1 MSATLG
7 PITAAYVSSVDS
19 MLNTREILKQVSDIQ
34 NEDGLTELMVDL
46 GRTLPVSQPVY
57 YNFVNEP
64 IFKLI
69 DTTNST
75 ITNSG
80 TRTVTISGV
89 TAATSGYNRINDLVI
104 LPSTGNNVGLI
115 TAVSTSSNQDTITV
129 KGVSGVAL
137 TITAGDKLPSFS
149 IAVGERSDTPLNL
162 RYGLTKYF
170 NKVQIQRETSQI
182 TDVENALTLEVNF
195 NGQNKIIVKD
205 HLEKTIK
212 MKGNLNAA
220 FIGSDVSDTTFTD
233 ASPALVDN
241 NAPTNGGGGGPVQT
255 TRGLDKYVTSYGQ
268 VTAASSLGTVAIG
281 DINTM
286 LDALVAARC
295 PKQYMVTGATNAR
308 GAFDV
313 YLQNLN
319 NSGLTS
325 IRLNVD
331 VAGGKKIDTTVLTY
345 KYRNFELNFGNMPI
359 LDHPI
364 LFQGTLIQKSMY
376 FIPLSGTVKVMGGA
390 NMPNMQIRYFPKQTK
405 YGNDMINE
413 IPSGAFN
420 PLSPSGTISEWRT
433 DWETT
438 QGLEMLGAQWFGR
451 MRVIS

>member
-34 NEDGLTELMVDL
+34 NEDGLTELMIDL
-46 GRTLPVSQPVY
+46 GRTLPTTQGVY
-57 YNFVNEP
+57 YNFVNDT

-75 ITNSG
+75 ITGSG

-89 TAATSGYNRINDLVI
+89 TAATSGYNRINDMVI
-104 LPSTGNNVGLI
+104 LPSTGNNVAII
-115 TAVSTSSNQDTITV
+115 TAVSTSSNQDTIV
-129 KGVSGVAL
+129 IKGVSGVAL
-137 TITAGDKLPSFS
+137 TVTASDKLPSFS
-149 IAVGERSDTPLNL
+149 VAVGERSDTPLNL
-162 RYGLTKYF
+162 RYGLTKYY

-195 NGQNKIIVKD
+195 NGQPKIIVKD

-220 FIGSDVSDTTFTD
+220 FLMSDVSDTSFTD

-241 NAPTNGGGGGPVQT
+241 NAPTNGGGGGPIQT
-255 TRGLDKYVTSYGQ
+255 TRGLDKYITTYG
-268 VTAASSLGTVAIG
+268 VSTTAASPGTVAIA
-281 DINTM
+281 DFNTM
-286 LDALVAARC
+286 ADALIANRC
-295 PKQYMVTGATNAR
+295 PKQYMVVGSSAAR
-308 GAFDV
+308 RAMDV
-313 YLQNLN
+313 YIQNLN

-325 IRLNVD
+325 IRMNVD
-331 VAGGKKIDTTVLTY
+331 VQGGKKVNTQVLEY
-345 KYRNFELNFGNMPI
+345 KYGNFEFNFGDMPI
-359 LDHPI
+359 LDHPVI
-364 LFQGTLIQKSMY
+364 AFGTVIKKSMY
-376 FIPLSGTVKVMGGA
+376 FLPLSGTVKVEGGA

-420 PLSPSGTISEWRT
+420 PISPNGTIAEWRT

-438 QGLEMLGAQWFGR
+438 QGLEVLGAQWFGR
-451 MRVIS
+451 MQVLA

>member
-1 MSATLG
+1 MASLG
-7 PITAAYVSSVDS
+7 PINSPYVSSVDS

-34 NEDGLTELMVDL
+34 NEEGLIELMIDL
-46 GRTLPVSQPVY
+46 NRTLPTKQPIY
-57 YNFVNEP
+57 YNFVNEA

-104 LPSTGNNVGLI
+104 LPSTGNNVGII

-129 KGVSGVAL
+129 KGVSGTTL

-149 IAVGERSDTPLNL
+149 LAVGERSDTPLNL

-170 NKVQIQRETSQI
+170 NKVQTLRETSQI
-182 TDVENALTLEVNF
+182 TDLENATTLEVEF
-195 NGQNKIIVKD
+195 NGQPKYIVKD

-212 MKGNLNAA
+212 FKGNINAA
-220 FIGSDVSDTTFTD
+220 FIGSDVSDTTYTD

-241 NAPTNGGGGGPVQT
+241 NAPTNGGGGGAVQT

-268 VTAASSLGTVAIG
+268 LTAASSLGTVAIG

-286 LDALVAARC
+286 LDALTAARC
-295 PKQYMVTGATNAR
+295 PKQYFVTGAMASR
-308 GAFDV
+308 RAFDV

-325 IRLNVD
+325 IRMD
-331 VAGGKKIDTTVLTY
+331 VGVGGGKKINTQVTTY
-345 KYRNFELNFGNMPI
+345 MYGNYELNFGNMPI

-376 FIPLSGTVKVMGGA
+376 FIPLNGTVKVEGGG
-390 NMPNMQIRYFPKQTK
+390 NMPNMQIRYYPKQTK

-413 IPSGAFN
+413 IHSGAFN
-420 PLSPSGTISEWRT
+420 PINPNGTIAEWRT

-438 QGLEMLGAQWFGR
+438 QGLEVLGAQWFGR
-451 MRVIS
+451 MRVLS

>member
-34 NEDGLTELMVDL
+34 NETGLIELMVDL

-69 DTTNST
+69 DTTGAT
-75 ITNSG
+75 VTNSG
-80 TRTVTISGV
+80 TRTVTIAGI
-89 TAATSGYNRINDLVI
+89 TAATSGYNRINDMVI

-115 TAVSTSSNQDTITV
+115 TAVSTSSGQDTIVV
-129 KGVSGVAL
+129 KGVSGVTL

-182 TDVENALTLEVNF
+182 TDVENALTLEVTF

-205 HLEKTIK
+205 HFEKTIK

-220 FIGSDVSDTTFTD
+220 FWGSDVSDTTFTD

-255 TRGLDKYVTSYGQ
+255 TRGVDKYITSYGQ
-268 VTAASSLGTVAIG
+268 VTAASSLGTIAIG

-286 LDALVAARC
+286 LDALTAARA
-295 PKQYMVTGATNAR
+295 PKQYLVTGPMDAR
-308 GAFDV
+308 RAIDV

-325 IRLNVD
+325 IRMD
-331 VAGGKKIDTTVLTY
+331 VGVGGNKKINTQVTTY
-345 KYRNFELNFGNMPI
+345 SYSNYELNFGDMPI

-364 LFQGTLIQKSMY
+364 LFQGTLIKKSMY
-376 FIPLSGTVKVMGGA
+376 FLPLNGTVKVQGGG

-420 PLSPSGTISEWRT
+420 PIHPSGTVSEWRT
-433 DWETT
+433 DWQTT
-438 QGLEMLGAQWFGR
+438 QGIEVLGAQWFGR

>member
-34 NEDGLTELMVDL
+34 NEDGLTELMIDL
-46 GRTLPVSQPVY
+46 GRTLPTTQGVY
-57 YNFVNEP
+57 YNFVNDT

-75 ITNSG
+75 ITGSG

-89 TAATSGYNRINDLVI
+89 TAATSGYNRINDMVI
-104 LPSTGNNVGLI
+104 LPSTLNNVAII
-115 TAVSTSSNQDTITV
+115 TAVSTSSNQDTITI
-129 KGVSGVAL
+129 KGVSGVTL
-137 TITAGDKLPSFS
+137 SVTAGDKLPSFS
-149 IAVGERSDTPLNL
+149 VAVGERSDTPLNL
-162 RYGLTKYF
+162 RYGLTKYY

-195 NGQNKIIVKD
+195 NGQPKIIVKD

-220 FIGSDVSDTTFTD
+220 FLMSDVSDTSFTD

-241 NAPTNGGGGGPVQT
+241 NAPTNGGGGGPIQT
-255 TRGLDKYVTSYGQ
+255 TRGLDKYITTYG
-268 VTAASSLGTVAIG
+268 VSTTAASPGTVAIA
-281 DINTM
+281 DFNTM
-286 LDALVAARC
+286 ADALIANRC
-295 PKQYMVTGATNAR
+295 PKQYMVVGSSAAR
-308 GAFDV
+308 RAMDV
-313 YLQNLN
+313 YIQNLN

-325 IRLNVD
+325 IRMNVD
-331 VAGGKKIDTTVLTY
+331 VQGGKKVNTQVLEY
-345 KYRNFELNFGNMPI
+345 KYGNFEFNFGDMPI
-359 LDHPI
+359 LDHPVI
-364 LFQGTLIQKSMY
+364 AFGTVIKKSMY
-376 FIPLSGTVKVMGGA
+376 FLPLSGTVKVEGGA

-420 PLSPSGTISEWRT
+420 PISPSGTISEWRT

-438 QGLEMLGAQWFGR
+438 QGLEVLGAQWFGR
-451 MRVIS
+451 MQVLA